1 MNINDVETIIREW
14 IILSSQLDSSQVIY
28 EHQNAPKAQQDFIT
42 LNTKSIRNIG
52 IKDLTN
58 NTNGT
63 ITTTQGKQAD
73 LSINCYGKN
82 ARNIMINVLDSLQKY
97 EIKESFAVSE
107 ISVNTDSELRNLTFI
122 ETNQWIDRR
131 QLDISVM
138 FGNSITE
145 DMGYFDE
152 IGIISNDLSPDFI
165 PENYRVIDGS
175 LELESIEEVR
185 NYDTLDSEIKLLQEM
200 YEQYNGELITSEI
213 VIDDNSEIVNY
224 RIAESKTQFD
234 INQDIDN
241 FDIIDSDISIDDD
254 SEVEN
259 YKIFDSEINLESFII
274 QDINK
279 TIDLNIDIETSIDNV
294 NQAIPYIILPPEII
308 YISNITSTSFVV
320 EWINQDNITEVLI
333 ELSDDNFETILS
345 QNVLNLES
353 YTFED
358 LLPNTQ
364 YKLRIKSL
372 SNNGDSEYSEIE
384 NITTESVLFDFVT
397 DSNTLLYWRGQEGT
411 GTAINDET
419 VNAKDA
425 TLNGTTAG
433 VWQSGLLTGDT
444 ASMRL
449 NGTNNYIQTDTLDNT
464 AFVDFTIRCAFK
476 FETGD
481 KAYQSHTLFPSK
493 GEFDGSAGDST
504 NQSFLLFRAD
514 NFVYFYIFDTTHAA
528 FSQKAVI
535 AKISYSFT
543 ETTKYTIQASFKLQ
557 NPLNSNLN
565 LVEICVNGIKQ
576 TVTFESTISNVSAV
590 KQVNRHILVGKFT
603 PFSHF
608 SRVTLIRPAVIDTV
622 FRTEAQSLTDYS
634 TLIL

>member
-175 LELESIEEVR
+175 IELESIEEVR

-259 YKIFDSEINLESFII
+259 YKIFDSEIFTNKIT
-274 QDINK
+274 DILNNQIVDTNISLDVVEPENTK
-279 TIDLNIDIETSIDNV
+279 KVIDVDVDL
-294 NQAIPYIILPPEII
+294 
-308 YISNITSTSFVV
+308 ISNITSSSQAV
-320 EWINQDNITEVLI
+320 NIPVNTDKRI
-333 ELSDDNFETILS
+333 FEH
-345 QNVLNLES
+345 NL
-353 YTFED
+353 
-358 LLPNTQ
+358 
-364 YKLRIKSL
+364 
-372 SNNGDSEYSEIE
+372 
-384 NITTESVLFDFVT
+384 
-397 DSNTLLYWRGQEGT
+397 NTLLD
-411 GTAINDET
+411 ISN
-419 VNAKDA
+419 N
-425 TLNGTTAG
+425 N
-433 VWQSGLLTGDT
+433 
-444 ASMRL
+444 
-449 NGTNNYIQTDTLDNT
+449 NNYI
-464 AFVDFTIRCAFK
+464 
-476 FETGD
+476 
-481 KAYQSHTLFPSK
+481 S
-493 GEFDGSAGDST
+493 
-504 NQSFLLFRAD
+504 
-514 NFVYFYIFDTTHAA
+514 
-528 FSQKAVI
+528 
-535 AKISYSFT
+535 SFT
-543 ETTKYTIQASFKLQ
+543 K
-557 NPLNSNLN
+557 
-565 LVEICVNGIKQ
+565 
-576 TVTFESTISNVSAV
+576 
-590 KQVNRHILVGKFT
+590 
-603 PFSHF
+603 
-608 SRVTLIRPAVIDTV
+608 
-622 FRTEAQSLTDYS
+622 
-634 TLIL
+634 